1 VDVKNTLSFSVQLFT
16 ELYSASYFFISCF
29 HRSGIACTTNPLKEQ
44 NNSKL
49 RTMLIVG
56 QVSSKEEANE
66 ITFIAKLFIVGQRAR
81 FLASNKQSICETVEE
96 SEDSEEE

>member
-1 VDVKNTLSFSVQLFT
+1 MLS
-16 ELYSASYFFISCF
+16 
-29 HRSGIACTTNPLKEQ
+29 SGILVPTVLRAGTTCTTNPLKEERQ
-44 NNSKL
+44 HYRL

-81 FLASNKQSICETVEE
+81 FLASNKKSEIEE
-96 SEDSEEE
+96 DGKDAEEDEEED

>member
-1 VDVKNTLSFSVQLFT
+1 VVPTVLSPGT
-16 ELYSASYFFISCF
+16 T
-29 HRSGIACTTNPLKEQ
+29 CTTNPLKEERQ
-44 NNSKL
+44 QYRL

-81 FLASNKQSICETVEE
+81 FLASNKQVELE
-96 SEDSEEE
+96 EDEEDAEEDEEEEEEEEC